1 MKKWILYGTWGCLY
15 IVCAVLGLAVA
26 EPEGLQ
32 VFALMSFALLFFVP
46 PVLLLIDAIRQKD
59 EKTCLCLRWISG
71 LSLAL
76 TLVLLVANVASA
88 LGSDALGSVMYG
100 FLVLVSV
107 PMVCS
112 QHWFLSLFL
121 WACIFFATLGRKQ
134 KK

>member
-32 VFALMSFALLFFVP
+32 VFGLMSFALLFFVP

-59 EKTCLCLRWISG
+59 AKTCLRLRWISG